1 MSRDDD
7 SVVDGSVDLIGAG
20 SSIVLV
26 GTGAFS
32 SHGTGVGGCT
42 LKVDKGLHLVNVA
55 HLDDLG
61 VRVNI
66 TGLVK
71 ALHFVVEAFLDV
83 VLVTTDETE
92 VHLVGDRGSSGSADG
107 ELFSVFTHVKSSSA
121 GDTVGNGVGQ
131 SVIFQKRVDLGSDGA
146 RILARSSVPQP
157 SFSGSIHESGFAVS
171 IGETIVVGGYN
182 THTVG
187 VVSLEFGVALGLAQ
201 TRLLDS
207 VSCAFQHTMLGVAG
221 SKFSLA
227 SGFVVEVVAI
237 SVTGVVSAELLGAVS
252 RHVSSQLCSGK
263 AVLGPIPVVVS
274 LAVRAITTVHG
285 DPGVL
290 FGFVA
295 GIFATS
301 GLLVVSGFAF
311 SSAIP
316 GGLFFGGTDVTFMFV
331 VGIELGVVSGP
342 DLDVRVVKGQDGSG
356 SVNNG
361 DKSVHGC
368 GGQGLVG
375 SEVSMGIISVGLSC
389 SGNFLIGALVGV
401 GVFGYISEVESV
413 HVHISSG
420 SGTAK
425 IFTSIFMVLL
435 GGSSGVGGF
444 YGNLSSGNGGGRYIK
459 TFGGEVS
466 GYHFHVLAIVEF
478 PGGSSVSHISASETD
493 IFEGRGVGLVAFAH
507 IHTIV
512 VLGASINGGGAA
524 DGDYGSNVILD
535 CEGLGHVSFVL
546 GRINGVDL
554 VCPDTEEIV
563 LHVVMSSLLS
573 SYSRGSDGRSGLKK
587 RSLDVALTVGVGVL
601 YQVHEVDGVVLAG
614 AISIVI
620 NEISG

>member
-61 VRVNI
+61 FRVNI

-83 VLVTTDETE
+83 VFVTTDETE

-121 GDTVGNGVGQ
+121 GDTVVNGVGQ

-171 IGETIVVGGYN
+171 IGEAIVVGGYN

-187 VVSLEFGVALGLAQ
+187 VVSLEFGVASGLVSSPFFASQ
-201 TRLLDS
+201 LDS
-207 VSCAFQHTMLGVAG
+207 VSCAFQHIMLGVAG
-221 SKFSLA
+221 SKFSLG
-227 SGFVVEVVAI
+227 SGFVVEAVAI
-237 SVTGVVSAELLGAVS
+237 SDTGVVSAELLGAVS

-285 DPGVL
+285 DPGAL

-311 SSAIP
+311 SSASP

-368 GGQGLVG
+368 GGQG
-375 SEVSMGIISVGLSC
+375 
-389 SGNFLIGALVGV
+389 
-401 GVFGYISEVESV
+401 
-413 HVHISSG
+413 
-420 SGTAK
+420 
-425 IFTSIFMVLL
+425 
-435 GGSSGVGGF
+435 
-444 YGNLSSGNGGGRYIK
+444 
-459 TFGGEVS
+459 
-466 GYHFHVLAIVEF
+466 
-478 PGGSSVSHISASETD
+478 
-493 IFEGRGVGLVAFAH
+493 
-507 IHTIV
+507 
-512 VLGASINGGGAA
+512 
-524 DGDYGSNVILD
+524 
-535 CEGLGHVSFVL
+535 
-546 GRINGVDL
+546 
-554 VCPDTEEIV
+554 
-563 LHVVMSSLLS
+563 
-573 SYSRGSDGRSGLKK
+573 
-587 RSLDVALTVGVGVL
+587 
-601 YQVHEVDGVVLAG
+601 
-614 AISIVI
+614 
-620 NEISG
+620 